1 MSGPRVADECRKTP
15 AERTDNWGRGTTLP
29 DVGKLYSYDVKGRSG
44 WLARYVK
51 QVDADEATVR
61 FYQEVFDG
69 GGRLRDVHEKFPV
82 DLGHRKMM
90 DEES

>member
-1 MSGPRVADECRKTP
+1 M
-15 AERTDNWGRGTTLP
+15 AEGYT
-29 DVGKLYSYDVKGRSG
+29 YDVKGRSG

-69 GGRLRDVHEKFPV
+69 DGRLRDVHEKCPV